1 LAVVVR
7 LYSILLDR
15 FKFLVIIKAITYELQ
30 ETPYRDAHKKVQAS
44 KQMIMYLKNRSTDE
58 FVVIH
63 ESI

>member
-1 LAVVVR
+1 MVVVVR

-30 ETPYRDAHKKVQAS
+30 ETPYRDAHKMVQAS